1 MTDAVKGE
9 LEGKKFGMYADIEKY
24 KDIDEDAILATLTE
38 EELKQL
44 EDELDP
50 DVSIDW
56 LVDYLI
62 IDWLIDWLYRWFNSC
77 ALTLTL

>member
-1 MTDAVKGE
+1 MTDHVKGE

-44 EDELDP
+44 EEELDP
-50 DVSIDW
+50 EVSFSFLSASDVARFSI
-56 LVDYLI
+56 LVGL
-62 IDWLIDWLYRWFNSC
+62 S
-77 ALTLTL
+77 

>member
-50 DVSIDW
+50 DVSID
-56 LVDYLI
+56 
-62 IDWLIDWLYRWFNSC
+62 
-77 ALTLTL
+77 